1 MSDTISAG
9 TAAATLLCVDDEP
22 NILAGLR
29 RTFHKDG
36 YRILTATSGAEGLRL
51 LESEAVDLLISD
63 MRMPVMD
70 GAQFLAKVK
79 EARPDTVR
87 ILLTGYADIDST
99 IDAIN
104 QGEIYRY
111 IAKPWDEREVRLI
124 VRGALELK
132 RLERE
137 KVRLEALTQRQNEEL
152 QALNANLE
160 AKVQE
165 RTAALNQANEKL
177 KASFI
182 NSIKVFSNLTE
193 LSEGPRTGHSRR
205 VAALGRRIATAMGLP
220 PAQTQDVMVAGLIH
234 DIGKIGM
241 PEALL
246 AKSAPQMT
254 SEEMGL
260 LKKHPIRGEAALMG
274 LEDLRPATTLL
285 RSHHERYDGLGYPD
299 GLSAKAIPL
308 GARILAVA
316 NDFDALQIGSLSAK
330 RLSPNDARVFIER
343 ARGKRYDPQVVDAFL
358 ALVEGEK
365 IPAPDAL
372 GIAPADLKPGMVLSR
387 DLISRE
393 GALLL
398 ASDYV
403 LDASLIK
410 QITDY
415 ARSEDARMLIFVR
428 GDKT

>member
-1 MSDTISAG
+1 MSDTVSVSAA
-9 TAAATLLCVDDEP
+9 TTLLCVDDEP
-22 NILAGLR
+22 NILFGLR

-51 LESEAVDLLISD
+51 IESEMVDLLISD
-63 MRMPVMD
+63 MRMPEMD

-79 EARPDTVR
+79 ETRPDIVR
-87 ILLTGYADIDST
+87 ILLTGYADIEST
-99 IDAIN
+99 IEAIN

-111 IAKPWDEREVRLI
+111 IAKPWDDREVRLI

-137 KVRLEALTQRQNEEL
+137 KVRLEALTQQQNEEL
-152 QALNANLE
+152 QALNASLE
-160 AKVQE
+160 SKVQE
-165 RTAALNQANEKL
+165 RTSALNRANEKL
-177 KASFI
+177 KTSFI
-182 NSIKVFSNLTE
+182 TSIKVFSNLTE
-193 LSEGPRTGHSRR
+193 LSEGSRTGHSRR

-220 PAQTQDVMVAGLIH
+220 PTQAQDVMVAGLIH

-246 AKSAPQMT
+246 AKSIPQMT
-254 SEEMGL
+254 NEEIGL

-299 GLSAKAIPL
+299 GLSAEAIPL

-316 NDFDALQIGSLSAK
+316 NDFDALQIGSLSVK
-330 RLSPNDARVFIER
+330 RLSPNDARAFIEK

-358 ALVEGEK
+358 ALVEGAK
-365 IPAPDAL
+365 IPAPDEL
-372 GIAPADLKPGMVLSR
+372 GIAPTDLKPGMVLSR
-387 DLISRE
+387 DLISRD
-393 GALLL
+393 GVLLL
-398 ASDYV
+398 ASDYL
-403 LDASLIK
+403 LDVSLIK

-415 ARSEDARMLIFVR
+415 AQSEDACMLIFVR
-428 GDKT
+428 GDTT